1 MVHRLAV
8 GSQNIAEQMK
18 PRYTAL
24 IRDLPSGERPRER
37 LRELGPAALSSSEL
51 VTILLRTGRQGE
63 SVLNMSASLVSRSG
77 GLAGLARVSFSEL
90 CQVDGIS
97 EAKASQVLAAL
108 ELGRRMVSLHSEDRP
123 VIATPRDVMNLLGA
137 DMSTLDQEHLRV
149 ICLSTKNEVKAIH
162 QVYVGNVNASI
173 VRVSEIVRPAIRD
186 NCPSIVVV
194 HNHPSGDPT
203 PSPEDAA
210 VTTQIRE
217 GATLLDIELLDHI
230 VIGGNSYASM
240 KERGLGF

>member
-1 MVHRLAV
+1 VSACA
-8 GSQNIAEQMK
+8 SW
-18 PRYTAL
+18 
-24 IRDLPSGERPRER
+24 
-37 LRELGPAALSSSEL
+37 GPGALSSSEL
-51 VTILLRTGRQGE
+51 VAILLRTGRQGE
-63 SVLNMSASLVSRSG
+63 NVLNMSASLVARFG
-77 GLAGLARVSFSEL
+77 GLAGLARTSFAEL

-97 EAKASQVLAAL
+97 EAKASQVQAAL
-108 ELGRRMVSLHSEDRP
+108 ELGRRLVSLHPEDRP
-123 VIATPRDVMNLLGA
+123 VIATPQDVMNLLGA
-137 DMSTLDQEHLRV
+137 EMSTLDQKHLRV
-149 ICLSTKNEVKAIH
+149 ICLSTKNEVKAVH

-186 NCPSIVVV
+186 NCPAIVVV

-210 VTTQIRE
+210 VTAQIRE
-217 GATLLDIELLDHI
+217 GAALLDIEMLDHI

>member
-1 MVHRLAV
+1 M
-8 GSQNIAEQMK
+8 AEQMK
-18 PRYTAL
+18 PRYSAL
-24 IRDLPSGERPRER
+24 IRDLPHGERPRER
-37 LRELGPAALSSSEL
+37 LRELGPGALSSSEL
-51 VTILLRTGRQGE
+51 VAILLRTGRQGE
-63 SVLNMSASLVSRSG
+63 SVLNMSASLMARFG
-77 GLAGLARVSFSEL
+77 GIAGLARASFEEL
-90 CQVDGIS
+90 CQYDGIS
-97 EAKASQVLAAL
+97 EAKASQILAAL
-108 ELGRRMVSLHSEDRP
+108 ELGRRLVSLHSEDRP
-123 VIATPRDVMNLLGA
+123 VIASPLDVMNLLGA
-137 DMSTLDQEHLRV
+137 EMSTLDQEHLRV
-149 ICLSTKNEVKAIH
+149 ICLSTKNEVKAVH

-217 GATLLDIELLDHI
+217 GAALLDIELLDHV
-230 VIGGNSYASM
+230 VIGGNSYVSM

>member
-1 MVHRLAV
+1 
-8 GSQNIAEQMK
+8 MK

-24 IRDLPSGERPRER
+24 IRDMPYGERPRER
-37 LRELGPAALSSSEL
+37 LRELGPGALSSSEL
-51 VTILLRTGRQGE
+51 VAILLRTGRQGE
-63 SVLNMSASLVSRSG
+63 SVLNMSASLVARFG
-77 GLAGLARVSFSEL
+77 GLAGLARVSFAEL

-108 ELGRRMVSLHSEDRP
+108 ELGLRMVSLHPEDRP
-123 VIATPRDVMNLLGA
+123 VIATPLDVMNLLGA
-137 DMSTLDQEHLRV
+137 EMSTLDQEHLRV
-149 ICLSTKNEVKAIH
+149 ICLSTKNEVKAVH

-186 NCPSIVVV
+186 NCPAIVVV

-217 GATLLDIELLDHI
+217 GAALLDIELLDHI

>member
-1 MVHRLAV
+1 M
-8 GSQNIAEQMK
+8 
-18 PRYTAL
+18 PY
-24 IRDLPSGERPRER
+24 GERPRER
-37 LRELGPAALSSSEL
+37 LRELGPGALSSSEL
-51 VTILLRTGRQGE
+51 VAILLRTGRQGE
-63 SVLNMSASLVSRSG
+63 SVLNMSASLVARFG
-77 GLAGLARVSFSEL
+77 GLAGLARASFAEL

-97 EAKASQVLAAL
+97 EAKASQVQAAL
-108 ELGRRMVSLHSEDRP
+108 ELGRRLVSLHPEDRP
-123 VIATPRDVMNLLGA
+123 VIATPLDVMNLLGA
-137 DMSTLDQEHLRV
+137 EMSTLDQEHLRV
-149 ICLSTKNEVKAIH
+149 VCLSTKNEVKAVH

-186 NCPSIVVV
+186 NCPAIVVV

-217 GATLLDIELLDHI
+217 GAALLDIEMLDHI

>member
-1 MVHRLAV
+1 M
-8 GSQNIAEQMK
+8 AEQMK
-18 PRYTAL
+18 PRYSAL
-24 IRDLPSGERPRER
+24 IRDLPHGERPRER
-37 LRELGPAALSSSEL
+37 LRELGPGALSSSEL
-51 VTILLRTGRQGE
+51 VAILLRTGRQGE
-63 SVLNMSASLVSRSG
+63 SVLNMSASLVARFG
-77 GLAGLARVSFSEL
+77 GLAGLARASFAEL

-97 EAKASQVLAAL
+97 EAKASQVQAAL
-108 ELGRRMVSLHSEDRP
+108 ELGRRLVSLHPEDRP
-123 VIATPRDVMNLLGA
+123 VIATPLDVMNLLGA
-137 DMSTLDQEHLRV
+137 EMSTLDQEHLRV
-149 ICLSTKNEVKAIH
+149 VCLSTKNEVKAVH

-186 NCPSIVVV
+186 NCPAIVVV

-217 GATLLDIELLDHI
+217 GAALLDIEMLDHI